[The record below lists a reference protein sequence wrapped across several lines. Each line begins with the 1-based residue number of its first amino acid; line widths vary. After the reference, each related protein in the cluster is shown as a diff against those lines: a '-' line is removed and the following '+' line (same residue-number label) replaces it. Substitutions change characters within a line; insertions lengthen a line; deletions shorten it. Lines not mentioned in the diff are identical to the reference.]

1 MGLGT
6 RDSSGKSPAN
16 HGLQFRPAE
25 RWIGKTAKTW
35 KKFLTFLVSMILH
48 RYVQPRRT
56 LHHPPAGHP
65 PPGRHRAGV
74 RQHPP
79 ALGFCPRPGA
89 WRDRHLEGDR
99 PHPPAVVRLPD
110 RKPLTRLA
118 RPAAEKKKKK
128 TRRSQESGS

>member
-56 LHHPPAGHP
+56 LHYPPAGHP
-65 PPGRHRAGV
+65 PPGRHRAGL
-74 RQHPP
+74 RHIPLP
-79 ALGFCPRPGA
+79 LASALDLEPGETVT
-89 WRDRHLEGDR
+89 WKVIDRTHLLLL
-99 PHPPAVVRLPD
+99 RLPD
-110 RKPLTRLA
+110 RKPLTGVA
-118 RPAAEKKKKK
+118 RPAEEKKK
-128 TRRSQESGS
+128 TRRSRESHS